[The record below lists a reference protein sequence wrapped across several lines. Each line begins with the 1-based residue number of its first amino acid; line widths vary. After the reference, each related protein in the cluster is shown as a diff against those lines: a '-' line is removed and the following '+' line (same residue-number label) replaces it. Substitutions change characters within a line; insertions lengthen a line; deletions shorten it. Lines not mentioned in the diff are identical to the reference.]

1 MEAQMIRSATV
12 TAGTPIETHALSDR
26 GELVRRITLVDG
38 TVVESPMGTAAP
50 RRGESLDQRAERA
63 FLISRVRPSTVGGGR
78 PIRVMDVYAGCG
90 GFSLG
95 LAEACRAIGRR
106 FSSVAAIDVDVDA
119 LSVYAH
125 NLAARRPILDDVTD
139 LIDGRFRRRLT
150 SRERWLRR
158 EIGPIDFLLAGPPCQ
173 GFSALNNHTR
183 GDDPKNRL
191 YGHVARVAEVFE
203 PRHILVENVSSV
215 RSYSPTAVLRA
226 TDGLARIGYDVDEGV
241 VSVSE
246 LGIPQLRRRHVL
258 VGTSGTVPKVADVVR
273 AFRRP
278 PPGLRWAIGDLAGIR
293 VREDF
298 DQPAVPTEDN
308 KKRLRFLREHRRW
321 DLPDYLRPACHR
333 DYDHTY
339 KSMYG
344 RLRWDQPAQTITSG
358 YGSMG
363 QGRYVHP
370 NGWRT
375 LTPHEAARIQVFP
388 DWFRFGLRSRT
399 VWATLIGN
407 AVPMKLS
414 YVFGVWLLR

>member
-1 MEAQMIRSATV
+1 MIRSTAV
-12 TAGTPIETHALSDR
+12 TAETTIETHALSDS
-26 GELVRRITLVDG
+26 GQLVRRVTLSDG

-50 RRGESLDQRAERA
+50 RRGETLDQWAERA
-63 FLISRVRPSTVGGGR
+63 FLVSSVRPSTVGGGR
-78 PIRVMDVYAGCG
+78 PVRVVDVYAGCG

-95 LAEACRAIGRR
+95 LAEACRATGRR
-106 FSSVAAIDVDVDA
+106 FSPVAAVDVDLDA
-119 LSVYAH
+119 LGVYAE
-125 NLAARRPILDDVTD
+125 NLAPRRPVRDDVTD
-139 LIDGRFRRRLT
+139 LIDGRFRGRLT

-183 GDDPKNRL
+183 GDDPKNGL
-191 YGHVARVAEVFE
+191 YGHVARIAEVFE
-203 PRHILVENVSSV
+203 PRHVLIENVSSV

-226 TDGLARIGYDVDEGV
+226 TDRLAGIGYEVDEGV
-241 VSVSE
+241 VPGSE
-246 LGIPQLRRRHVL
+246 LGIPQLRRRHLV
-258 VGTSGTVPKVADVVR
+258 VGTSGTVPNVAEVVR
-273 AFRRP
+273 AFRRSP
-278 PPGLRWAIGDLAGIR
+278 RGLRWAIGDLAGIR
-293 VREDF
+293 VTDEF
-298 DQPAVPTEDN
+298 DRPTAPTEDN
-308 KKRLRFLREHRRW
+308 KKRMRFLREHRRW

-333 DYDHTY
+333 DFDHTY

-399 VWATLIGN
+399 AWATLIGN